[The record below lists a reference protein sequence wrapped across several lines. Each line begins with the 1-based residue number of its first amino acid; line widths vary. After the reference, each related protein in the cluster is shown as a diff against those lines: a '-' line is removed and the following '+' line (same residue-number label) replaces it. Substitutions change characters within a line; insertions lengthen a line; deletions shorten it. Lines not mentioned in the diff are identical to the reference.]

1 VWDLNQTERRAL
13 ASALML
19 VGLAGLGRS
28 AFPPPAAELESSGL
42 DAGLDGGLG
51 EAHAA
56 VLRALEREGRAQTP
70 LAPGERI
77 DLNSAAPE
85 ELRRL
90 PGVGPRLAD
99 AIVGERDRTPL
110 GSAADLERVPG
121 IGPATRRRLEPF
133 VRVEH
138 PFPPAEDP
146 SAPRVARSPAGGC
159 GGDLVDL
166 NTASSRALEALPGI
180 GPATA
185 ERIRAYVRANGPF
198 SEPEELDRVSGIGPG
213 KLALL
218 LPLVCARGG

>member
-1 VWDLNQTERRAL
+1 
-13 ASALML
+13 ML

-42 DAGLDGGLG
+42 ETGLDGVG

-99 AIVGERDRTPL
+99 AIVGERDRAPL
-110 GSAADLERVPG
+110 ASTADLERVPG

-133 VRVEH
+133 VQVEH
-138 PFPPAEDP
+138 ALPPTEDP
-146 SAPRVARSPAGGC
+146 STTGVAPTSGGC
-159 GGDLVDL
+159 GPDLVDL
-166 NTASSRALEALPGI
+166 NTASTGALEALPGI

-198 SEPEELDRVSGIGPG
+198 SEPTELDRVSGIGPG
-213 KLALL
+213 KLAVL